1 MTDGSPSTRI
11 FVLRELC
18 VEIVSAPSVPSVNRP
33 RSNAGTA
40 AGILKFSPAGQMHNE
55 NYTRRTILAALGALG
70 VGAAATV
77 AFRPAAAPLREALD
91 RLEELPNTDPLPAVF
106 VGHGTPLSV
115 IDPNAWTAG
124 WSQIGQM
131 LPRPHAILSISA
143 HWLTQGASLVTASEA
158 PPMNYD
164 VRGFPPALYEYTY
177 PAPGSPVVA
186 REVASALHAHLPVYG
201 DTSWGFDHGTWLV
214 LKYMYPQA
222 DIPVLQLSI
231 DYSRPPAFHYEL
243 AKQLRTLRSKGVLIV
258 GSGNVVH
265 NLRER
270 GAGGTGVTDQPRDWA
285 VEFDQRMASAVMEGN
300 HAPVINFLGLGQ
312 LASLAHP
319 TYDHFLPLL
328 YCLGAAEAGA
338 HVQTFCEGFQ
348 WPGVSMRSFVMA

>member
-1 MTDGSPSTRI
+1 M
-11 FVLRELC
+11 
-18 VEIVSAPSVPSVNRP
+18 
-33 RSNAGTA
+33 
-40 AGILKFSPAGQMHNE
+40 
-55 NYTRRTILAALGALG
+55 LAALGALG
-70 VGAAATV
+70 LGAAATLAV
-77 AFRPAAAPLREALD
+77 RQPASLETALD
-91 RLEELPNTDPLPAVF
+91 TLGELPDADPMPAVF
-106 VGHGTPLSV
+106 VGHGTPLSA
-115 IDPNAWTAG
+115 IDPNRWTAE
-124 WSQIGQM
+124 WARIGST
-131 LPRPHAILSISA
+131 LPRPQAILMISA
-143 HWLTQGASLVTASEA
+143 HWLTQGASLVTAGEA

-177 PAPGSPVVA
+177 SAPGSPVVA
-186 REVASALHAHLPVYG
+186 REVASALDGHIPVYG

-243 AKQLRTLRSKGVLIV
+243 AKQLRSLRSKGILIV

-270 GAGGTGVTDQPRDWA
+270 GGTGLTDRPRDWA
-285 VEFDQRMASAVMEGN
+285 LEFDTRMASAVMSGN
-300 HAPVINFLGLGQ
+300 HAEVVDFLRLGE

-319 TYDHFLPLL
+319 SHDHFLPLL
-328 YCLGAAEAGA
+328 YCLGLAEPDAE
-338 HVQTFCEGFQ
+338 VRTFCEGFQ